1 MHPLFVALS
10 LTSIFIA
17 PCFVSMD
24 ARIQEQENDID
35 AEECT
40 E

>member
-1 MHPLFVALS
+1 MHPLFVVLS

-24 ARIQEQENDID
+24 ARIQEQESD
-35 AEECT
+35 AEECM